1 MKKNSSINIRKGKMP
16 RICQTVIIFFFIG
29 MLLGTLVGKL
39 FNSALLPELKS
50 IYTETLSSIPS
61 LDIPSDKIVLSSF
74 YRNIKFVLLLFIF
87 SMTDLWRYYCLVF
100 SVYTGFSNSLLL
112 FFNISI
118 YKFAGIAN
126 YTCCIMPQYL
136 IFVPSFLYIIMKL
149 HKINSCDDTN
159 QKGKLFLKQ
168 FPLFLLSILLIL
180 IGSLAEGY
188 INPLL
193 LSHLAGAAK

>member
-1 MKKNSSINIRKGKMP
+1 MKKNSSINIRKSKMP

-100 SVYTGFSNSLLL
+100 SVYTGFSNGLLL

>member
-1 MKKNSSINIRKGKMP
+1 MKKTSSANIRKGKMP
-16 RICQTVIIFFFIG
+16 RICKTVMIFFFIG
-29 MLLGTLVGKL
+29 MLLGCFVGKL
-39 FNSALLPELKS
+39 FNPILLPALKS
-50 IYTETLSSIPS
+50 IYSETLSSLPS
-61 LDIPSDKIVLSSF
+61 LDIPSDKIVISSF
-74 YRNIKFVLLLFIF
+74 SRNIKFVLLLFIF

-100 SVYTGFSNSLLL
+100 SIYTGFSNGLLL
-112 FFNISI
+112 FFNVSI

-136 IFVPSFLYIIMKL
+136 VFIPSFLFIIMKL
-149 HKINSCDDTN
+149 HRINCSDDTT
-159 QKGKLFLKQ
+159 QKGKLLLKQ

-193 LSHLAGAAK
+193 LTHLAS

>member
-1 MKKNSSINIRKGKMP
+1 MP

-39 FNSALLPELKS
+39 FYSAFLPELKS

-74 YRNIKFVLLLFIF
+74 NRNIKFVLLLFIF

-100 SVYTGFSNSLLL
+100 SVYTGFSNGLLL

-149 HKINSCDDTN
+149 HRINSCDDTN

-193 LSHLAGAAK
+193 LSHLADATK

>member
-1 MKKNSSINIRKGKMP
+1 MKNKSSINIRKGKMP
-16 RICQTVIIFFFIG
+16 RICKTVIIFFFIG

-39 FNSALLPELKS
+39 FYSALLPELKS

-74 YRNIKFVLLLFIF
+74 NRNIKFVLLLFIF

-100 SVYTGFSNSLLL
+100 SVYTGFSNGLLL

-193 LSHLAGAAK
+193 LSHLADATK

>member
-1 MKKNSSINIRKGKMP
+1 MKKNSSINIRKGKMA

-29 MLLGTLVGKL
+29 IMLGTLVGKL

-100 SVYTGFSNSLLL
+100 SVYTGFSNGLLL

>member
-1 MKKNSSINIRKGKMP
+1 MP

-87 SMTDLWRYYCLVF
+87 SMTDLWRYFFCIHRVF
-100 SVYTGFSNSLLL
+100 KRSFTFLQH
-112 FFNISI
+112 FNLQICW
-118 YKFAGIAN
+118 N
-126 YTCCIMPQYL
+126 C
-136 IFVPSFLYIIMKL
+136 KL
-149 HKINSCDDTN
+149 HLLYNAAVSYFCAFIFIYYNETSQN
-159 QKGKLFLKQ
+159 KLL
-168 FPLFLLSILLIL
+168 
-180 IGSLAEGY
+180 
-188 INPLL
+188 
-193 LSHLAGAAK
+193 

>member
-1 MKKNSSINIRKGKMP
+1 MNKLSSNNIHTGRLP
-16 RICQTVIIFFFIG
+16 RICKTVIIFFFIG
-29 MLLGTLVGKL
+29 MALGILAGKFFSPL
-39 FNSALLPELKS
+39 LLPALKT
-50 IYTETLSSIPS
+50 IYSETLSSLPS
-61 LDIPSDKIVLSSF
+61 LDIPSDQIVFSSF
-74 YRNIKFVLLLFIF
+74 SRNIKFVMLLFIF

-100 SVYTGFSNSLLL
+100 SVYTGFSNGLLL

-136 IFVPSFLYIIMKL
+136 IFIPSFLFIIMKL
-149 HKINSCDDTN
+149 HKINCCDDTT
-159 QKGKLFLKQ
+159 QKGKLLLKQ
-168 FPLFLLSILLIL
+168 FPLFMLSILLIL

-193 LSHLAGAAK
+193 LKHLAS

>member
-1 MKKNSSINIRKGKMP
+1 MKKTSSTNTRKGKMP
-16 RICQTVIIFFFIG
+16 RICKTVIIFFFIG
-29 MLLGTLVGKL
+29 MILGCFVGKL
-39 FNSALLPELKS
+39 FNPILLPALKS
-50 IYTETLSSIPS
+50 IYSETLSSLPS

-74 YRNIKFVLLLFIF
+74 GRNIKFVLLLFIF

-100 SVYTGFSNSLLL
+100 SVYTGFSNGLLL
-112 FFNISI
+112 FFNVSI

-136 IFVPSFLYIIMKL
+136 ILVPAFLFIIMKL
-149 HKINSCDDTN
+149 HRINCFDDTN
-159 QKGKLFLKQ
+159 QKGKLLLKQ

-180 IGSLAEGY
+180 IGSIAEGY

-193 LSHLAGAAK
+193 LSHLAS

>member
-1 MKKNSSINIRKGKMP
+1 MP
-16 RICQTVIIFFFIG
+16 RICKTVIIFFFIG
-29 MLLGTLVGKL
+29 MILGCFVGKL
-39 FNSALLPELKS
+39 FNPILLPALKS
-50 IYTETLSSIPS
+50 IYSETLSSLPS

-74 YRNIKFVLLLFIF
+74 GRNIKFVLLLFIF

-100 SVYTGFSNSLLL
+100 SVYTGFSNGLLL
-112 FFNISI
+112 FFNVSI

-136 IFVPSFLYIIMKL
+136 ILVPSFLFIIMKL
-149 HKINSCDDTN
+149 HRINCFDDTN
-159 QKGKLFLKQ
+159 QKGKLLLKQ

-193 LSHLAGAAK
+193 LSHLAS

>member
-1 MKKNSSINIRKGKMP
+1 MKKTSSTNTRKGKMP
-16 RICQTVIIFFFIG
+16 RICKTVIIFFFIG
-29 MLLGTLVGKL
+29 MILGCFVGKL
-39 FNSALLPELKS
+39 FNPILLPALKS
-50 IYTETLSSIPS
+50 IYSETLSSLPS

-74 YRNIKFVLLLFIF
+74 GRNIKFVLLLFIF

-100 SVYTGFSNSLLL
+100 SVYTGFSNGLLL
-112 FFNISI
+112 FFNVSI

-136 IFVPSFLYIIMKL
+136 ILVPSFLFIIMKL
-149 HKINSCDDTN
+149 HRINCFDDTN
-159 QKGKLFLKQ
+159 QKGKLLLKQ

-193 LSHLAGAAK
+193 LSHLAS